1 MVVIVVVSEV
11 GEWVGVVVVVEVGAG
26 VALAVRLPHR
36 PHFQMGTLTGV
47 NAFGRRGGDFV

>member
-26 VALAVRLPHR
+26 VALAMRLPHR
-36 PHFQMGTLTGV
+36 PHFHMGTLSGV